1 MVLDTATVSVHSVT
15 AGRAAR
21 AVCTPTCDLTG
32 ILTEKNVARGRI
44 CTIHGQEAATGDL
57 VGHIPLHIGITA
69 AAKVEAHVQFG
80 CVALQ
85 HNIAAG
91 KGVVDIID
99 GDSRSAAKV
108 NAVIF
113 DRGADMDPAA
123 GNGVVQ
129 ITVDGHRIA
138 GCMEAFTV
146 HIAACHNEIYIAGQG
161 QVDKWLKDPQL
172 SADGKKLDTIP
183 GQDVKEYAAKVM
195 RYHESYKE
203 AYPDVLVCTVP
214 DDTADGV
221 QK

>member
-161 QVDKWLKDPQL
+161 QIIGC
-172 SADGKKLDTIP
+172 A
-183 GQDVKEYAAKVM
+183 M
-195 RYHESYKE
+195 
-203 AYPDVLVCTVP
+203 VLVNGAAP
-214 DDTADGV
+214 DFYCGACHTQRTLAVINRAHMGTGANDDLAV
-221 QK
+221 QIGAGGDIAVGMV